1 MSSSLSAERA
11 SHHQL
16 TDRCCLLGQN
26 DSTVSSLTHRGRLPP
41 SLRGRRPREQ
51 PRGPYVEKLGWQP
64 GLPCLG
70 PPTRAPRPP
79 PRALTCRLRP
89 LKEKAGTQ
97 QARIGHQNGAL
108 LCLSSS
114 GHSQPGWFSSP
125 AREEGD
131 GEGPLEMGRSGP
143 RRPPPDHAHVL
154 TPPAGHSLL
163 PLQPAGGF
171 SSPVREDGGGEGPL
185 ETDKVVHGGP
195 PKPRPHADPTPGC
208 SLLPLQLPLPVT
220 ASAVL
225 LSLSPTPQFPSSA
238 GSSSTCNKI
247 QTPPEE
253 LRGPSFPVSL
263 TLSSRPHCARFS
275 SAAETGPAR
284 RRADLCP
291 LPSALSRAGSA
302 PPR

>member
-1 MSSSLSAERA
+1 MSAERA
-11 SHHQL
+11 SYHQL
-16 TDRCCLLGQN
+16 TDSCCLLGQN

-41 SLRGRRPREQ
+41 SLGGRRPREQ

-131 GEGPLEMGRSGP
+131 GEGPLETGRSGP
-143 RRPPPDHAHVL
+143 RGPPPDHAHVL
-154 TPPAGHSLL
+154 TPPAGH
-163 PLQPAGGF
+163 
-171 SSPVREDGGGEGPL
+171 
-185 ETDKVVHGGP
+185 
-195 PKPRPHADPTPGC
+195 

>member
-1 MSSSLSAERA
+1 MSAERA

-41 SLRGRRPREQ
+41 SLGGRRPREQ

-131 GEGPLEMGRSGP
+131 GEGPLETGRSGP
-143 RRPPPDHAHVL
+143 RGPPP
-154 TPPAGHSLL
+154 
-163 PLQPAGGF
+163 
-171 SSPVREDGGGEGPL
+171 R
-185 ETDKVVHGGP
+185 
-195 PKPRPHADPTPGC
+195 PRPCADPASWT
-208 SLLPLQLPLPVT
+208 LT
-220 ASAVL
+220 AA
-225 LSLSPTPQFPSSA
+225 PA
-238 GSSSTCNKI
+238 
-247 QTPPEE
+247 
-253 LRGPSFPVSL
+253 
-263 TLSSRPHCARFS
+263 
-275 SAAETGPAR
+275 AR
-284 RRADLCP
+284 RRVL
-291 LPSALSRAGSA
+291 LPCARGWGWGGPVRDRRSRPRG
-302 PPR
+302 PPQTTPTC